1 MVRDCS
7 IAPKRDNLVDG
18 DQVNWGGGHLSL
30 VIKSVQF
37 DFSQSSV
44 MRDA

>member
-18 DQVNWGGGHLSL
+18 DQVNWGGHLSL